1 MPYQLPTEDQTLAVE
16 SFRKFLQSEIKPVA
30 REYRDRFIPKE
41 KMRELTQRIAE
52 FGLPGCSIPAELGGM
67 GLTFTMQGM
76 LFEELVACSCDIAL
90 AVMINLGLPLLLTGA
105 SQELRDKYMADALAG
120 KIFSSV
126 AISEPDVGS
135 NVAELKTRAVR
146 DGDHYIINGEKTW
159 ISNGEYSDVVVVTC
173 RTESG
178 LSHILVDRKEHG
190 YESRNIDKIAL
201 GSQSTAQLFFQDVRV
216 PVTNLIGKEGEG
228 LKNTMKLF
236 EVARGHVGTLS
247 IGLMRASLE
256 ESIAYAK
263 DRKQFGKP
271 IAAHQLV
278 AAKIANMA
286 MLLDASRLMCHRVF
300 GLIDAGIR
308 CDMEA
313 SMAKA
318 FATEA
323 AVRACRDAVQLHGG
337 NGITK
342 EFNVE
347 RYLREAI
354 IIPIPDGTTE
364 IQQLAI
370 SRALTGISAFA

>member
-1 MPYQLPTEDQTLAVE
+1 
-16 SFRKFLQSEIKPVA
+16 
-30 REYRDRFIPKE
+30 
-41 KMRELTQRIAE
+41 
-52 FGLPGCSIPAELGGM
+52 
-67 GLTFTMQGM
+67 
-76 LFEELVACSCDIAL
+76 
-90 AVMINLGLPLLLTGA
+90 
-105 SQELRDKYMADALAG
+105 
-120 KIFSSV
+120 
-126 AISEPDVGS
+126 
-135 NVAELKTRAVR
+135 VAEIKTRAVR

-173 RTESG
+173 RTETG
-178 LSHILVDRKEHG
+178 LSHILVDRHEHG

-216 PVTNLIGKEGEG
+216 PVTNLIGNEGEG

-300 GLIDAGIR
+300 GLIDAGVR

>member
-105 SQELRDKYMADALAG
+105 SQELRDRYMADALAG

-173 RTESG
+173 RTETG
-178 LSHILVDRKEHG
+178 LSHLLVDRHEHG

-256 ESIAYAK
+256 ESIAYSK

-300 GLIDAGIR
+300 GLIDAGVR